1 MEEYRKGKELFE
13 AYSFCLNFMPGILS
27 IFYGDEIG
35 MTGYGNIINRSPF
48 DLTKA
53 DRELLEFFRILGQA
67 RKRETFLKEADL
79 KMLDIND
86 KYIMFERNS
95 NNGDALIAVNRTDE
109 SIPYNIPSSYERYDN
124 AYTMKL
130 SNRKTLNPYSGVA
143 FIKK

>member
-1 MEEYRKGKELFE
+1 
-13 AYSFCLNFMPGILS
+13 
-27 IFYGDEIG
+27 

-53 DRELLEFFRILGQA
+53 DRELLEFFKMLGQA

-95 NNGDALIAVNRTDE
+95 RDGDALVAVNRTD
-109 SIPYNIPSSYERYDN
+109 SPVDYALPSSYDRYDN